1 MSNKQSIEF
10 ANARIKALE
19 KNLLTK
25 ERITRLLDCSELSDA
40 LRILSEVNYGGG
52 ILLDNPLLFDILLK
66 EEEKRVTSLV
76 ISLMPDGYGFES
88 FLIKNDYH
96 NAKVYYKGRFSK
108 GANENALK
116 PTGVIDKLDTLISA
130 KVYKS
135 LPDGMREALEYLD
148 NLSESGEITPRT
160 IDLALDKGYF
170 KDVFAIL
177 KRSKNSVI
185 HDYFINLVD
194 YTNILSTERIRKI
207 GGNESELEL
216 SYIYGGT
223 LSLKEL
229 KEVLNRSV
237 NENAEVYRF
246 SDYSKI
252 FSLVS
257 KDSSLVS
264 LERFIDNESISLF
277 KRDKTDMF
285 SPSPI
290 AGFYIGKLIELKDV
304 RLILV
309 CLSNG
314 VDKKEIKRRLRETY
328 A

>member
-116 PTGVIDKLDTLISA
+116 PMGVIDKLDALISA

-170 KDVFAIL
+170 KDVFSIL
-177 KRSKNSVI
+177 KRSKKSVI

-207 GGNESELEL
+207 GGNESELES
-216 SYIYGGT
+216 SYISGGK

-237 NENAEVYRF
+237 NENAEAYRF

-252 FSLVS
+252 FSLIAE
-257 KDSSLVS
+257 DSSLVS